1 MTPLDCEETKEP
13 LKWHKKTYRFRRLQP
28 QAMQATLPRHVQAY
42 YQALLDFEAQGV
54 TSEGAVRMAFY
65 ELVTEAGRP
74 LGLTLLAE
82 QPITLAD
89 GRCIRVDG
97 EVRDRFRL
105 SRGIWEAKDVH
116 DDIDCAVARKAAQG
130 YPLRNTL
137 FENTRTAVLY
147 QNGARCFTADLR
159 DPAALQE
166 LLDRFFAFS
175 EPQVRQFHAAVERF
189 GREIA
194 RLAGRLKEIVDQRK
208 AESPEVRGA
217 LNEFLELCRL
227 SLNPATTM
235 EEVEDMLR
243 QHLMTEKI
251 LTSVFRNRDF
261 VRRNPIARKLE
272 EISDRLA
279 SGAFSRDGFLA
290 PLEPFYAAV
299 EAAARTIDDYTEK
312 QHFLHTVY
320 ERFFQ
325 SFSTATAD
333 THGIVY
339 TPLPIVEWIVKS
351 VQHVLREHFG
361 ESLSDPGV
369 HVLDPCAG
377 TGTFMLSVL
386 AAIEPSAVA
395 RKYASELHC
404 NEVLLLP
411 YYVAAQNIEHEFYE
425 RTRRYEPFAG
435 ICFADTLAARE
446 TQGGFF
452 TPENADRL
460 QRQEAAAMRVILGN
474 PPYNVGQRREGDD
487 NRNRAYAELDGRIR
501 RSYGAASRATNR
513 KALRDMYVRFVR
525 WASDRVDR
533 ERGVVAFVCNSSFLD
548 HHAFDGMR
556 RELRKAF
563 THLYVLDLGG
573 NVRKNPKLSG
583 TRHNV
588 FGIQVGVAIV
598 VLVRD
603 RAAHPEGKP
612 AVVSHAALPEEW
624 TRGQKL
630 QYLTDTGSLSAVE
643 WKQLAPDARETWLT
657 AGTHPKFGS
666 LLALGSRDAKLGR
679 GREVTVFHHYSLGV
693 VTNRDWWV
701 YDFAD
706 EPLARR
712 MEALAAEY
720 DAEVDRWM
728 RAGRP
733 PDVDAFVLKD
743 ERRIK
748 WSRDL
753 KRDLRRLRYAAFD
766 PARIRTAT
774 YRPFVEKRY
783 YFDPVFSQD
792 LFRQPRFF
800 PDGAENVAICMTDVG
815 AEKPFGCL
823 AVTHVPD
830 LHLVGAGAGT
840 QCFPYYVFTAQGE
853 RRENVTDAAL
863 AEFRWRYGQVVTKWD
878 VFDYVYGVLH
888 SPEYRRGYAAD
899 LRRELPRLPYVNTE
913 AFFGFVAAGRRLR
926 ALHTGGGAVRPSPL
940 ARVERDPFTWRV
952 EKMRLSRDR
961 TELVV
966 NETLTL
972 RGIPPAAFAYEVAG
986 RPALQWVIDHV
997 AVRRDRVSGIV
1008 HDPNDPAHPERIVAL
1023 VERVVGISVESA
1035 GIVAALP
1042 GVDSLFQDGPGP
1054 WPAV

>member
-1 MTPLDCEETKEP
+1 
-13 LKWHKKTYRFRRLQP
+13 
-28 QAMQATLPRHVQAY
+28 MQATVPRHIHDY
-42 YQALLDFEAQGV
+42 YRTLHTFERQGA

-65 ELVTEAGRP
+65 ELLTEAGRP

-82 QPITLAD
+82 QPLTLAD
-89 GRCIRVDG
+89 GRRIRLDG
-97 EVRDRFRL
+97 EVRDGFRL
-105 SRGIWEAKDVH
+105 PHGVWEAKDVH
-116 DDIDCAVARKAAQG
+116 DDIDCAIARKIDQG
-130 YPLRNTL
+130 YPLKNTL

-147 QNGARCFTADLR
+147 QNGARCFTADVR
-159 DPAALQE
+159 NPEALQE

-175 EPQVRQFHAAVERF
+175 VPQVRQFHAAVERF
-189 GREIA
+189 GREIS
-194 RLAGRLKEIVDQRK
+194 RLAGRLKEIIDRRT
-208 AESPEVRGA
+208 AESAEVRRA
-217 LNEFLELCRL
+217 MVEFLELCRL
-227 SLNPATTM
+227 SLNPATTLA
-235 EEVEDMLR
+235 EVEDMLR
-243 QHLMTEKI
+243 QHLLTEKI
-251 LTSVFRNRDF
+251 FTSVFRNRDF
-261 VRRNPIARKLE
+261 VRRNPIAWELE
-272 EISDRLA
+272 KISDRLTA
-279 SGAFSRDGFLA
+279 DAFSRDDFLA

-299 EAAARTIDDYTEK
+299 EAAARTIADYTEK

-325 SFSTATAD
+325 RFSTAAAD

-339 TPLPIVEWIVKS
+339 TPLPIVEWIVRS
-351 VQHVLREHFG
+351 VEHVLRERFG

-369 HVLDPCAG
+369 HVLDPCVG

-386 AAIEPSAVA
+386 DAIAPSAVP
-395 RKYASELHC
+395 RKYATELHC

-411 YYVAAQNIEHEFYE
+411 YYVAAQNIEHEFFE
-425 RTRRYEPFAG
+425 RTQRYAPFEG
-435 ICFADTLAARE
+435 ICFADTLGARE
-446 TQGGFF
+446 TQGGLFA
-452 TPENADRL
+452 PENADRL
-460 QRQEAAAMRVILGN
+460 HRQEAVRMRVILGN
-474 PPYNVGQRREGDD
+474 PPYNVGQQREGDG
-487 NRNRAYAELDGRIR
+487 NRNRAYPELDARVR
-501 RSYGAASRATNR
+501 ATYGAASRATNR
-513 KALRDMYVRFVR
+513 KALRDMYVRFIR
-525 WASDRVDR
+525 WASDRLDD
-533 ERGVVAFVCNSSFLD
+533 RGVVAFVCNSSFLD

-556 RELRKAF
+556 RALREDF
-563 THLYVLDLGG
+563 TQVFVLDLGG

-583 TRHNV
+583 SKHNV

-603 RAAHPEGKP
+603 PASAAPGAP
-612 AVVSHAALPEEW
+612 AEVWHAALAEEW
-624 TRGQKL
+624 TRRDKL
-630 QYLTDTGSLSAVE
+630 QHLTERADLSAIDWTRLE
-643 WKQLAPDARETWLT
+643 PDARETWLT
-657 AGTHPKFGS
+657 AGTRGEFGS
-666 LLALGSRDAKLGR
+666 LLPLGSRDAKLGR
-679 GREVTVFHHYSLGV
+679 GAEVTVFHHYSLGV

-720 DAEVDRWM
+720 NAEVDRWM

-733 PDVDAFVLKD
+733 PEVDAFVLKD

-753 KRDLRRLRYAAFD
+753 KRDLRRLRYASFD

-783 YFDPVFSQD
+783 YFDPLFSQD
-792 LFRQPRFF
+792 IFRQPRFF
-800 PDGAENVAICMTDVG
+800 PDGAENVAICVTDVG

-840 QCFPYYVFTAQGE
+840 QCFPFHVFTAQGE

-863 AEFRWRYGQVVTKWD
+863 AEFRSRYGNVVTKWD

-888 SPEYRRGYAAD
+888 SPEYRARYAAD
-899 LRRELPRLPYVNTE
+899 LRRELPRLPYVNAE

-926 ALHTGGGAVRPSPL
+926 ALHTGGGAVRPCPL
-940 ARVERDPFTWRV
+940 ERVERDPFTWRV

-966 NETLTL
+966 NDTLTL
-972 RGIPPAAFAYEVAG
+972 RGIPREAFAYEVAG
-986 RPALQWVIDHV
+986 RPALQWVVDHV
-997 AVRRDRVSGIV
+997 GMRRDGVSGIA
-1008 HDPNDPAHPERIVAL
+1008 HDPNDPEHPERIVAL

-1042 GVDSLFQDGPGP
+1042 GMDSAFRDGPGQWLP
-1054 WPAV
+1054 T